1 MNAKQEFEWNS
12 MAGGLL
18 GFMLN
23 ETRNAN
29 FSQIER
35 ELAPL
40 NITSAQFKIII
51 GIAHERASTL
61 SEFARFFDYDPG
73 AMKRLIDRVEEKGL
87 IRRAPSLVDRR
98 LIHLELTEEGKA
110 MYPLIM
116 QAVSKVNKKML
127 DGFSDVETAQFQFF
141 LQRVIANSRG

>member
-1 MNAKQEFEWNS
+1 MNTKLDFEWNS

-29 FSQIER
+29 FSEIEK

-40 NITSAQFKIII
+40 DITSAQFKIVI

-61 SEFARFFDYDPG
+61 SDFARLFDYDPG

-87 IRRAPSLVDRR
+87 IRRVPSVVDRR
-98 LIHLELTEEGKA
+98 IINLELTEQGA
-110 MYPLIM
+110 LLYPQIM
-116 QAVSKVNKKML
+116 AAVSKVNKKML
-127 DGFSDVETAQFQFF
+127 DGFSEVETVQFQYF
-141 LQRVIANSRG
+141 LQRVISNSRS

>member
-1 MNAKQEFEWNS
+1 MNAKQQLEWNS

-29 FSQIER
+29 FSQIEK

-98 LIHLELTEEGKA
+98 LIHLELTEAGRA

-116 QAVSKVNKKML
+116 QAVSKVNTRML
-127 DGFSDVETAQFQFF
+127 EGFSDVETAQFQFF
-141 LQRVIANSRG
+141 LQRVIANSRP

>member
-1 MNAKQEFEWNS
+1 MNIKQDFEWNS

-18 GFMLN
+18 GFLLS

-29 FSQIER
+29 FFNIEK

-40 NITSAQFKIII
+40 NITSAQFKIVI

-61 SEFARFFDYDPG
+61 TEFARFFDYDSG

-87 IRRAPSLVDRR
+87 IRRAPSVVDRR
-98 LIHLELTEEGKA
+98 IINLELTEQGA
-110 MYPLIM
+110 RLYPQIM
-116 QAVSKVNKKML
+116 AAVSKVNKKML

-141 LQRVIANSRG
+141 LQRVIANSHL

>member
-1 MNAKQEFEWNS
+1 MNSKQQFEWNN

-29 FSQIER
+29 FAQIEK

-98 LIHLELTEEGKA
+98 LIHLELTDAGKA

-127 DGFSDVETAQFQFF
+127 EGFSDVETAQFQFF
-141 LQRVIANSRG
+141 LQRVISNSRP

>member
-1 MNAKQEFEWNS
+1 MSKKQDFEWNS

-18 GFMLN
+18 GFLLN

-29 FSQIER
+29 FTEIEK

-40 NITSAQFKIII
+40 NITSAQFKIVI

-61 SEFARFFDYDPG
+61 TEFARFFDYDPG

-98 LIHLELTEEGKA
+98 IIHLELTEQGRA
-110 MYPLIM
+110 LYPQIM
-116 QAVSKVNKKML
+116 AAVSKVNIKML
-127 DGFSDVETAQFQFF
+127 QGFSDVETAQLQFF
-141 LQRVIANSRG
+141 LQRVIANARS

>member
-1 MNAKQEFEWNS
+1 MSTKQDLEWNS

-18 GFMLN
+18 GFLLN

-29 FSQIER
+29 FTEIEK

-40 NITSAQFKIII
+40 NITSAQFKIVI

-61 SEFARFFDYDPG
+61 TEFARFFDYDPG

-98 LIHLELTEEGKA
+98 IIHLELTEQGRA
-110 MYPLIM
+110 LYPQIM
-116 QAVSKVNKKML
+116 AAVSKVNSKML
-127 DGFSDVETAQFQFF
+127 QGFSDVETAQLQFF
-141 LQRVIANSRG
+141 LQRVIANARS

>member
-40 NITSAQFKIII
+40 NITSAQFKIVI

-87 IRRAPSLVDRR
+87 IRRVPSLADRR
-98 LIHLELTEEGKA
+98 LIHLELTDAGRA

-116 QAVSKVNKKML
+116 SAVSKVNKKML
-127 DGFSDVETAQFQFF
+127 EGFSDVETAQLQFF
-141 LQRVIANSRG
+141 LQRVIANARP

>member
-1 MNAKQEFEWNS
+1 MSKKQDFEWNS

-18 GFMLN
+18 GFLLN

-29 FSQIER
+29 FTEIEK

-40 NITSAQFKIII
+40 NITSAQFKIVI

-61 SEFARFFDYDPG
+61 TEFARFFDYDPG

-98 LIHLELTEEGKA
+98 IIHLELTEQGRA
-110 MYPLIM
+110 LYPQIM
-116 QAVSKVNKKML
+116 AAVSKVNSKML
-127 DGFSDVETAQFQFF
+127 QGFSDVETAQLQFF
-141 LQRVIANSRG
+141 LQRVIANARS

>member
-1 MNAKQEFEWNS
+1 MNSKQQFEWNS

-29 FSQIER
+29 FSQIEK

-98 LIHLELTEEGKA
+98 LIHLELTDEGKA

-127 DGFSDVETAQFQFF
+127 EGFSDVEMAQFQFF
-141 LQRVIANSRG
+141 LQRVISNSRP

>member
-1 MNAKQEFEWNS
+1 MNSKQQFEWSN

-29 FSQIER
+29 FAQIEK

-98 LIHLELTEEGKA
+98 LIHLELTDAGKA

-127 DGFSDVETAQFQFF
+127 EGFSDVETAQFQFF
-141 LQRVIANSRG
+141 LQRVISNSRP

>member
-1 MNAKQEFEWNS
+1 MNTKLDFEWNS

-29 FSQIER
+29 FSEIEK

-40 NITSAQFKIII
+40 DITSAQFKIVI

-61 SEFARFFDYDPG
+61 SDFARLFDYDPG

-87 IRRAPSLVDRR
+87 IRRVPSVVDRR
-98 LIHLELTEEGKA
+98 IINLELTEQGA
-110 MYPLIM
+110 LLYPQIM
-116 QAVSKVNKKML
+116 AAVSKVNKKML
-127 DGFSDVETAQFQFF
+127 DGFSEVETAQFQYF
-141 LQRVIANSRG
+141 LQRVISNSRR

>member
-1 MNAKQEFEWNS
+1 MNSKQQFEWNS

-29 FSQIER
+29 FSQIEK

-98 LIHLELTEEGKA
+98 LIHLELTEAGRA

-127 DGFSDVETAQFQFF
+127 EGFSDVETAQFQFF
-141 LQRVIANSRG
+141 LQRVISNSRN

>member
-1 MNAKQEFEWNS
+1 MKSKQQPEWNS

-29 FSQIER
+29 FSLIEK
-35 ELAPL
+35 ELGPL

-87 IRRAPSLVDRR
+87 IRRAPSLLDRR
-98 LIHLELTEEGKA
+98 LIHLELTEAGRA
-110 MYPLIM
+110 LYPLIM
-116 QAVSKVNKKML
+116 QAVSKVNKQL
-127 DGFSDVETAQFQFF
+127 LTGFSDVETAQLQFF
-141 LQRVIANSRG
+141 LQRVIANARP

>member
-1 MNAKQEFEWNS
+1 MNSKQQFEWSN

-29 FSQIER
+29 FAQIEK

-98 LIHLELTEEGKA
+98 LIHLELTDAGKA

-116 QAVSKVNKKML
+116 QAVIKVNKKML
-127 DGFSDVETAQFQFF
+127 EGFSDVETAQFQFF
-141 LQRVIANSRG
+141 LQRVISNSRP

>member
-1 MNAKQEFEWNS
+1 MKTKNDFAWNS
-12 MAGGLL
+12 MTGGLL

-29 FSQIER
+29 FSLIER

-40 NITSAQFKIII
+40 NITSAQFKIVI

-61 SEFARFFDYDPG
+61 TEFARFYDYDPG

-87 IRRAPSLVDRR
+87 IRRTPSAVDRR
-98 LIHLELTEEGKA
+98 IIHLELTEEGERL
-110 MYPLIM
+110 YPQIM
-116 QAVSKVNKKML
+116 AAVSKVNSRML
-127 DGFSDVETAQFQFF
+127 QGFSEVETAQLQFF
-141 LQRVIANSRG
+141 LQRVIANARS

>member
-1 MNAKQEFEWNS
+1 

-29 FSQIER
+29 FSLIEK
-35 ELAPL
+35 ELGPL
-40 NITSAQFKIII
+40 NISSAQFKIII

-87 IRRAPSLVDRR
+87 IRRAPSLLDRR
-98 LIHLELTEEGKA
+98 VIHLELTEAGRA
-110 MYPLIM
+110 LYPLIM
-116 QAVSKVNKKML
+116 KAVSKVNQQL
-127 DGFSDVETAQFQFF
+127 LTGFSDVETAQFQFF
-141 LQRVIANSRG
+141 LQRVIANAHP